1 MVNFENTESAFEYQS
16 KKELQKAYLLFSL
29 LKYPFLVKL
38 GSVSTVIA
46 FKIGLPIK
54 SIIRATIFRQFC
66 GGETIDESKE
76 RISQLARYNVGTIL
90 DYSVEGKEN
99 DNDFEKTKNEIIQ
112 SIIKAKEN
120 NHIPFSVFKVTG
132 LGPSSIIRKANYH
145 RELNDKEQLALEY
158 IKKRVN
164 EICKKAHDN
173 QVSIFIDAEDSWFQ
187 DFIDEIA
194 LEMMLSYNKK
204 SAIIFNT
211 IQLYRHD
218 RLEYM
223 KNLIKK
229 CKDKGVKCGLK
240 LVRGAY
246 MEKEREQATL
256 NGYEDPIHATK
267 EDTDNDYNKAIDHCL
282 NHIDMVSICAGTHN
296 EFSAKYLTEKMSK
309 LKLNNNDNRVWFAQ
323 LLGMSDHISF
333 NLSKNG
339 YNTAKYVPYGPIK
352 EVLPYLIRRAKEN
365 TSVAGQTGR
374 ELTLIKKEINR
385 RKLRDIL

>member
-1 MVNFENTESAFEYQS
+1 MLNFENTESAFEYQS
-16 KKELQKAYLLFSL
+16 KKELKKAYFLFSL

-38 GSVSTVIA
+38 GSISAVIA
-46 FKIGLPIK
+46 FKMGLPIK
-54 SIIRATIFRQFC
+54 SFVKATIFRQFC
-66 GGETIDESKE
+66 GGETIDESE
-76 RISQLARYNVGTIL
+76 DRIIQLARYNVGTIL
-90 DYSVEGKEN
+90 DYCVEGKEN
-99 DNDFEKTKNEIIQ
+99 DNDFEITKDEIIQ

-120 NHIPFSVFKVTG
+120 QHIPFSVFKITG
-132 LGPSSIIRKANYH
+132 LGPSSVIRKANYH
-145 RELNDKEQLALEY
+145 EELDDKEKLALKS

-164 EICKKAHDN
+164 EICEKAHDN

-187 DFIDEIA
+187 DFIDELA
-194 LEMMLSYNKK
+194 LDMMLTYNKK

-218 RLEYM
+218 RLHYM
-223 KNLIKK
+223 KNLIIK
-229 CKDKGVKCGLK
+229 CKDSRVKCGLK

-246 MEKEREQATL
+246 MEKEREEAKI
-256 NGYEDPIHATK
+256 NGYEDPIHTTRK
-267 EDTDNDYNKAIDHCL
+267 DTDKDYNKAIDHCL
-282 NHIDMVSICAGTHN
+282 NHIDILSICAGTHN
-296 EFSAKYLTEKMSK
+296 EFSTKYLTEKMSK
-309 LKLNNNDNRVWFAQ
+309 LNLKNNDNRVWFAQ

-374 ELTLIKKEINR
+374 ELTLIKKEIKR
-385 RKLRDIL
+385 RKSGNIS

>member
-46 FKIGLPIK
+46 FKMGLPIK

-132 LGPSSIIRKANYH
+132 LGPTSIIRKANYH

-164 EICKKAHDN
+164 EICKKAYDN

-211 IQLYRHD
+211 IQVY
-218 RLEYM
+218 
-223 KNLIKK
+223 I
-229 CKDKGVKCGLK
+229 
-240 LVRGAY
+240 
-246 MEKEREQATL
+246 
-256 NGYEDPIHATK
+256 
-267 EDTDNDYNKAIDHCL
+267 
-282 NHIDMVSICAGTHN
+282 
-296 EFSAKYLTEKMSK
+296 
-309 LKLNNNDNRVWFAQ
+309 
-323 LLGMSDHISF
+323 
-333 NLSKNG
+333 
-339 YNTAKYVPYGPIK
+339 
-352 EVLPYLIRRAKEN
+352 
-365 TSVAGQTGR
+365 
-374 ELTLIKKEINR
+374 
-385 RKLRDIL
+385 